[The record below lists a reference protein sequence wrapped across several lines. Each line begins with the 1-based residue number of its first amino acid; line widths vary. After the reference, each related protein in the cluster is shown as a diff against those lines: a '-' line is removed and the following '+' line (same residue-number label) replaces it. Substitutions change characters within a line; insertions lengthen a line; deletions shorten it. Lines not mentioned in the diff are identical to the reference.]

1 MEIGRFSVKV
11 QKLRRFYV
19 RKSKKKISLSPAI
32 IRQCPHKYGGKL
44 GPLPLCFRAVSCL
57 AQTAADA
64 SSPPWGSYDEFS
76 IKPCSTSTTDEKGG
90 CLFLP
95 PRMPQGRRRRGS
107 WKTCDVSPRSYALS
121 MMLVVRPFP
130 FQTDL
135 YCSGT
140 GISI

>member
-32 IRQCPHKYGGKL
+32 VRQCPHKYGGKL

-76 IKPCSTSTTDEKGG
+76 IKPCSTSTTDEKSG

-95 PRMPQGRRRRGS
+95 PPNATWAAKKRVLE
-107 WKTCDVSPRSYALS
+107 DVRCFSSKLRLVDDARCQALS
-121 MMLVVRPFP
+121 VPN
-130 FQTDL
+130 
-135 YCSGT
+135 
-140 GISI
+140 